1 MKWTRTTHAGII
13 TLIKNIRRLNE
24 MAPKEQPGDKF
35 VDKRLTNGRFKFRL
49 DPRIDP
55 QTPGRKLRKSFRE
68 VRDRLFNSR

>member
-1 MKWTRTTHAGII
+1 
-13 TLIKNIRRLNE
+13 